1 MSGAN
6 DRTRLSRTR
15 DRLARWRE
23 RHGGPGIALP
33 DELWAEAVEVARVE
47 GVATAARALRVDRT
61 RLAARMREHGRG
73 TAAGLDDEFVEVDTS
88 RVRLHAHT
96 VLRFESV
103 DGERLEIELG
113 DAMRVDVV
121 ALAEAFW
128 ARRG

>member
-1 MSGAN
+1 
-6 DRTRLSRTR
+6 
-15 DRLARWRE
+15 
-23 RHGGPGIALP
+23 
-33 DELWAEAVEVARVE
+33 
-47 GVATAARALRVDRT
+47 
-61 RLAARMREHGRG
+61 
-73 TAAGLDDEFVEVDTS
+73 
-88 RVRLHAHT
+88 